1 MIESKSKYSKN
12 KISKNQIIALLGVL
26 FVCVVITIVFFS
38 SAWGSVKQPI
48 DFNHKIHADNGLEC
62 LDCHSYFEEHAS
74 SGKPSIEICSG
85 CHEEPQG
92 ESSEEK
98 KIVEYVKSG
107 EEVEWKRL
115 YRVPED
121 VFFSHMRHVVLGS
134 LDCTVC
140 HGSIGESSK
149 PPAKPIKIKMK
160 KCMKCHEK
168 SGADND
174 CIACHK

>member
-1 MIESKSKYSKN
+1 MIESKSKFRKN
-12 KISKNQIIALLGVL
+12 NLTKNQIIVL
-26 FVCVVITIVFFS
+26 FGAVFVCVVISIVFFS
-38 SAWGSVKQPI
+38 SVWGSVKQPI
-48 DFNHKIHADNGLEC
+48 AFNHKIHAENGLEC
-62 LDCHSYFEEHAS
+62 LDCHSYFEEQS
-74 SGKPSIEICSG
+74 FSGKPTIEVCSG
-85 CHEEPQG
+85 CHEDPQG

-107 EEVEWKRL
+107 EEVVWKRL
-115 YRVPED
+115 YKVPDD
-121 VFFSHMRHVVLGS
+121 VYFSHRRHVVSGS
-134 LDCTVC
+134 LECAIC
-140 HGSIGESSK
+140 HGSIGESSR